1 MNIASIIG
9 NTAVGV
15 SKALAQGGFILVFLC
30 RNCSCSETTIAA
42 IAQPLPDRGGFYDG
56 GYTGSG
62 PERNSP
68 GPVHYD
74 EYVAKKVLFSNDP
87 VVPNI
92 VGYLEAK
99 RTGKTHKYNKTKPA
113 ILQTNQKF
121 K

>member
-1 MNIASIIG
+1 
-9 NTAVGV
+9 
-15 SKALAQGGFILVFLC
+15 L
-30 RNCSCSETTIAA
+30 NCSCSRALQLIAA

-74 EYVAKKVLFSNDP
+74 EYVPKKVLFSNDP

-92 VGYLEAK
+92 VVILRLSALAK
-99 RTGKTHKYNKTKPA
+99 PTNTTRRSQQFPNKSK
-113 ILQTNQKF
+113 QF

>member
-1 MNIASIIG
+1 M
-9 NTAVGV
+9 V
-15 SKALAQGGFILVFLC
+15 
-30 RNCSCSETTIAA
+30 
-42 IAQPLPDRGGFYDG
+42 
-56 GYTGSG
+56 

-74 EYVAKKVLFSNDP
+74 EYVVPKKVLFSNDP

-99 RTGKTHKYNKTKPA
+99 RTGKTHKYKTRA
-113 ILQTNQKF
+113 SNSQTNQKF

>member
-1 MNIASIIG
+1 
-9 NTAVGV
+9 
-15 SKALAQGGFILVFLC
+15 VFC
-30 RNCSCSETTIAA
+30 RNCSCSRALQLIAA

-74 EYVAKKVLFSNDP
+74 EYVVPKKVLFSNDP

-113 ILQTNQKF
+113 IPTNQSSSNSKSRYNGF
-121 K
+121 GLIEEQW

>member
-1 MNIASIIG
+1 
-9 NTAVGV
+9 V
-15 SKALAQGGFILVFLC
+15 LVFFAGIVAALG
-30 RNCSCSETTIAA
+30 CSWVLFNA
-42 IAQPLPDRGGFYDG
+42 LPDRGGFYDG

-74 EYVAKKVLFSNDP
+74 EYVVPKKVLFSNDP

-99 RTGKTHKYNKTKPA
+99 RTGKTQIQQDEAKIPK
-113 ILQTNQKF
+113 QKSKQF